1 MAESFWCS
9 RACTSATA
17 TSKSGFLGQEDKRL
31 MGLVQAGLAI
41 AEVEAAASR
50 DLIGHGEECRLAI
63 TLKEIL

>member
-1 MAESFWCS
+1 
-9 RACTSATA
+9 
-17 TSKSGFLGQEDKRL
+17 

-63 TLKEIL
+63 RLKKIL